1 MIDILEKFLTYPELP
16 DIISYIIL
24 GVVFISEH
32 FLKKFVEK
40 DNRVAV
46 SKVNSR
52 QKELEMLV
60 ADYQKEK
67 KAIERERKNIRK
79 ELKAIKDAIKQEANN
94 SHELVANGTAFEIS
108 KMLDEEKICDESCG
122 SGECCGY
129 FGCSKNSENI
139 SQCKGNT
146 NENKKHN
153 NVKESKI
160 KVERYNQNLQ
170 GVNEESGLKEMCQAG
185 QSVDL
190 EEIHQA
196 RENKEM

>member
-1 MIDILEKFLTYPELP
+1 MIDIVEKFLTYPELP

-46 SKVNSR
+46 AKVNLK
-52 QKELEMLV
+52 QKELERVV

-67 KAIERERKNIRK
+67 KAIERERKSIRK
-79 ELKAIKDAIKQEANN
+79 ELKAIKEAIKQEANN

-122 SGECCGY
+122 SGECCGKLGY
-129 FGCSKNSENI
+129 IKNSE
-139 SQCKGNT
+139 SKSCCTDYKGN
-146 NENKKHN
+146 ENANYKSQKSSKTSKDSCDEYLQSTD
-153 NVKESKI
+153 KENDLNITQQSS
-160 KVERYNQNLQ
+160 EN
-170 GVNEESGLKEMCQAG
+170 GEM
-185 QSVDL
+185 
-190 EEIHQA
+190 
-196 RENKEM
+196 